1 MRTNKYFLVILFV
14 FVAAA
19 LCAQNV
25 KGEGDGNA
33 SAEDTSK
40 KKAKPFP
47 GFPVFLGNSDMSG
60 GLISERAFDSLMK
73 QGLISRDSLGTVYQF
88 NSFMFTYAER
98 NLYEDSIGNLMV
110 VTDYLAEY
118 CEGNKL
124 NNNIVPAL
132 WDRTKK
138 GDTAYFDEIRLV
150 DPSGKSVKGKA
161 MKFVLTK

>member
-1 MRTNKYFLVILFV
+1 MRTNKYFLVLIFV

-25 KGEGDGNA
+25 NGEGGGST

-40 KKAKPFP
+40 RKGKPFP

-60 GLISERAFDSLMK
+60 GLISERTFDSLMK
-73 QGLISRDSLGTVYQF
+73 QGLTSRDSLGIVYQF

-98 NLYEDSIGNLMV
+98 NLYEDSTGNLMI
-110 VTDYLAEY
+110 VTDYLSEY

-124 NNNIVPAL
+124 GKNIVPAL

-161 MKFVLTK
+161 MKFVLMK